1 MLRLID
7 GFDFYSNTE
16 LYGTYR
22 VGLSNVNF
30 VQITSTGVRRGGQAL
45 EHHDVGGG
53 KFFRLGYTNPAANQT
68 TGIIGGA
75 FYFDTSV
82 GYSTTLQD
90 CGIIIMGFGGARP
103 SPAYDPNNV
112 NLDFG
117 SGGFPGFR
125 VGVGV
130 HPSMRIQIARSSLD
144 SSSTVGGTNGGV
156 SGSPSIKTLKLKTW
170 YYIEMKTVFS
180 TSPALT
186 EIRVNGETWISES
199 ISFSSPFAN
208 FRAFGV
214 GGGSCVM
221 KVDDIYFADGVAGD
235 GVTSFLGDSRVVT
248 LLPNANGSTIQFLSS
263 NNSETN
269 YQMVDEIPPDTAT
282 YVLTSTANK
291 RDLYQYPNLNSEELT
306 NGYFTSLHAIQTN
319 YYANTSV
326 GTTAN
331 MTSVIRA
338 DASDYEQT
346 PATVNSTSQYVR
358 QQWTTNPST
367 STAWTPTTINAAEIG
382 QKRTS

>member
-22 VGLSNVNF
+22 ASLSNVSY
-30 VQITSTGVRRGGQAL
+30 VRITSTDVRRGGQAL
-45 EHHDVGGG
+45 EHHNAGAGN
-53 KFFRLGYTNPAANQT
+53 FFRLGYTNPAANQT

-75 FYFDTSV
+75 FYFDTPV
-82 GYSTTLQD
+82 GYSSPLLNS
-90 CGIIIMGFGGARP
+90 GIIIMGFGGARP
-103 SPAYDPNNV
+103 SPLNPNDE

-117 SGGFPGFR
+117 SGAFPGFR

-130 HPSMRIQIARSSLD
+130 HPSMRIQIARPSLD
-144 SSSTVGGTNGGV
+144 GDSTVGGTNGNV
-156 SGSPSIKTLKLKTW
+156 LGSPSIKTLKLKTW

-186 EIRVNGETWISES
+186 EIRVNGETWISQS
-199 ISFSSPFAN
+199 ISFSSSFAN

-214 GGGSCVM
+214 GGGACVM

-338 DASDYEQT
+338 GVSDYEQT
-346 PATVNSTSQYVR
+346 PATVNSTSRYVR